1 MPSEALYWSLL
12 LPISFGALFFGSYL
26 IEPRRLI
33 NGLLF
38 NLFAIAFLF
47 DLAIWILSSKN
58 LLLIAV
64 MGTLFI
70 IIILLLFA
78 LFALHLLWLIWNA
91 IVVWRKESHSMGNM
105 LTLFIALGLVVL
117 ELGATY
123 FRRFIPDFVYLPLS
137 FMIIASMVYILI
149 SLYNFLT
156 ILTIYNLRIPH
167 YNQDYLIVLG
177 AGLLNGDQVSPLLA
191 ARINAASKFYRKQVK
206 KGRPAPKIIYSG
218 GQGGDETVSEGF
230 AMQQYAIKSG
240 IPASSTMV
248 EGESKT
254 TFENMQF
261 SARLINA
268 RQKTSYR
275 ATFFT
280 NNYHLFRAGLFARMA
295 GIHANGIG
303 AATSFYFLPNA
314 VIREY
319 VAIAVMKK
327 RQHMIVFGGILLIT
341 LAMFFVQIV

>member
-254 TFENMQF
+254 TLKICSSRLGSSTHVRRHRIARRSSRITIICFAQGSSPAWLAFTPMVLAPQLHF
-261 SARLINA
+261 TSCQTPSSANTLRL
-268 RQKTSYR
+268 R
-275 ATFFT
+275 
-280 NNYHLFRAGLFARMA
+280 
-295 GIHANGIG
+295 
-303 AATSFYFLPNA
+303 
-314 VIREY
+314 
-319 VAIAVMKK
+319 
-327 RQHMIVFGGILLIT
+327 
-341 LAMFFVQIV
+341 